1 MMNQL
6 KKIEWEEKYSV
17 GVREIDEQHKL
28 LIETIN
34 ELVNVVASNPSKEGL
49 MSIIENLINYKKIH
63 FATEERYFEEFNF
76 AGAKEHIAVHQ
87 EFGEKI
93 KIIQEKNSDD
103 VVAMTYDLVDFLE
116 DWFVEHMLNVDQEYK
131 DCFMSHGLK

>member
-76 AGAKEHIAVHQ
+76 AGAKEHIAAHE

-93 KIIQEKNSDD
+93 KMIQEKNGDD

-116 DWFVEHMLNVDQEYK
+116 DWFVEHMLTVDQEYK
-131 DCFMSHGLK
+131 DCFMAHGLK

>member
-1 MMNQL
+1 
-6 KKIEWEEKYSV
+6 
-17 GVREIDEQHKL
+17 VREIDEQHKL

-76 AGAKEHIAVHQ
+76 VGAK
-87 EFGEKI
+87 
-93 KIIQEKNSDD
+93 
-103 VVAMTYDLVDFLE
+103 FL
-116 DWFVEHMLNVDQEYK
+116 LQ
-131 DCFMSHGLK
+131 

>member
-1 MMNQL
+1 MNEL

-34 ELVNVVASNPSKEGL
+34 KLANVVASDPRKENL
-49 MSIIENLINYKKIH
+49 LSIIDSLINYKKIH
-63 FATEERYFEEFNF
+63 FATEERYFEEFKF
-76 AGAKEHIAVHQ
+76 EGAEEHIAAHEV
-87 EFGEKI
+87 FGEKI
-93 KIIQEKNSDD
+93 RLIQEKNGDD
-103 VVAMTYDLVDFLE
+103 IVALTYDLIDFLE
-116 DWFVEHMLNVDQEYK
+116 DWFVEHMLTVDQEYK